1 MREVRVSGGY
11 NDPLITDVG
20 DLGEDLDAVTAK
32 GMLWPESATSWPAQ
46 ADAGWQPAELE
57 DNGDGTA
64 AVSQLVSAVPA
75 AGEHCH
81 WWLQLQVGAL
91 RLLLR
96 VRDPEDPER
105 PWHIW
110 VH

>member
-20 DLGEDLDAVTAK
+20 NLGTDLEAVVAK
-32 GMLWPESATSWPAQ
+32 GVLVPEGGTWPAQ
-46 ADAGWQPAELE
+46 ADASWQPLVVE
-57 DNGDGTA
+57 DNGDTTA
-64 AVSQLVSAVPA
+64 AVSWLITA
-75 AGEHCH
+75 AQPSGHFH
-81 WWLQLQVGAL
+81 WFVQLQVGAL
-91 RLLLR
+91 LLLLR
-96 VRDPEDPER
+96 VRDPEDPEQ